1 MLGSSV
7 VGFHTQQHCNNFLE
21 AVDRYL
27 ESRIDR
33 ERTSVVLGG
42 RESLV
47 RPYPISIDWPNRWAA
62 AAPPVAEC
70 RRAVFAELGLRPDAL
85 LGVGVDR
92 LDYTK
97 GIEDRLLAVERLLER
112 FPHFRGRF
120 TFAQLAAPS
129 RTLIPQYRELNERV
143 EALADRINARFA
155 SGAWRPI
162 ALLRSHH
169 EPPAVF
175 RYLRAA
181 DVCYVSSLHDGM
193 NLVAK
198 EFVAARDDE
207 RGVLVLSRFTG
218 AARELTEALLVNPYD
233 LEEASAALAAALS
246 MPARGAGRAD
256 ARDAGARLRVQRL
269 PLGRA
274 DAHRRGAA
282 AEPGPALDAPL
293 ARAPPGRSGRT
304 MRTVPAGAAPAA
316 RGSPW

>member
-1 MLGSSV
+1 MLGSSI

-70 RRAVFAELGLRPDAL
+70 RRAVLAELGLRPDAL

-143 EALADRINARFA
+143 ERAR
-155 SGAWRPI
+155 
-162 ALLRSHH
+162 RSHQR
-169 EPPAVF
+169 P
-175 RYLRAA
+175 LR
-181 DVCYVSSLHDGM
+181 LGR
-193 NLVAK
+193 VATDRDA
-198 EFVAARDDE
+198 AARTT
-207 RGVLVLSRFTG
+207 SRRRCSGTC
-218 AARELTEALLVNPYD
+218 APRT
-233 LEEASAALAAALS
+233 SA
-246 MPARGAGRAD
+246 
-256 ARDAGARLRVQRL
+256 
-269 PLGRA
+269 
-274 DAHRRGAA
+274 
-282 AEPGPALDAPL
+282 
-293 ARAPPGRSGRT
+293 T
-304 MRTVPAGAAPAA
+304 
-316 RGSPW
+316 